1 MTAKETI
8 NKTKRQITEWE
19 KIFANDVVNKG
30 LFPKYT
36 NSSYNSTTK
45 TNNSIKKCAED
56 LNRRFCK
63 KDTDGQ

>member
-1 MTAKETI
+1 MTAKEAI

-30 LFPKYT
+30 LFPKYI

-45 TNNSIKKCAED
+45 TNKQFNQKMC
-56 LNRRFCK
+56 RRPK
-63 KDTDGQ
+63 

>member
-1 MTAKETI
+1 MEKI
-8 NKTKRQITEWE
+8 NKTKRQITEWQ

-45 TNNSIKKCAED
+45 TNKQFNQKMCRKP
-56 LNRRFCK
+56 K
-63 KDTDGQ
+63 